1 MIPRAPS
8 HHYPDMTGAA
18 LAVEETLG
26 ASSPARPAEST
37 TARNARLTTMVEQ
50 HHDFVWRSLRR
61 LGVPL
66 PDVDDAAQRV
76 FWVAT
81 RRIDDIVVGSERAFL
96 FGTALRVVS
105 ELARAPERREL
116 VETEPRDEADP
127 GPGPDVLADQKR
139 TRELLQQILMAMP
152 LELRTALV
160 LFELEQMTKTEVAEM
175 LDIPVGTAASRR
187 RRAREEFKAQ
197 LKRRQARASLRKV
210 EP

>member
-1 MIPRAPS
+1 
-8 HHYPDMTGAA
+8 
-18 LAVEETLG
+18 
-26 ASSPARPAEST
+26 
-37 TARNARLTTMVEQ
+37 MVEQ

-61 LGVPL
+61 LGVPVA
-66 PDVDDAAQRV
+66 DVDDATQRV

-81 RRIDDIVVGSERAFL
+81 RRITDIVVGSERAFL

-116 VETEPRDEADP
+116 TQAEPGDEADP
-127 GPGPDVLADQKR
+127 APGPDVLADQNR
-139 TRELLQQILMAMP
+139 TRALLQEILMAMP

-160 LFELEQMTKTEVAEM
+160 LFELEQMTKTEVADLLE
-175 LDIPVGTAASRR
+175 IPVGTAASRR

-197 LKRRQARASLRKV
+197 LKRRQAKNALRKV